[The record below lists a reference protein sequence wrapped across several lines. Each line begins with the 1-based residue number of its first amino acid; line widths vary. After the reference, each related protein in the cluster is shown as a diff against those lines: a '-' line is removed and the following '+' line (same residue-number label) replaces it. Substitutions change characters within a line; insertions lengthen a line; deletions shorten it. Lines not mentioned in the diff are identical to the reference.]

1 LKSYWRS
8 VLFGVVVVLAMRL
21 TSYLFPYGRIAS
33 LFGRSTGHLV
43 ALLAFNAVIVLAVI
57 PIIWKLFKS

>member
-1 LKSYWRS
+1 
-8 VLFGVVVVLAMRL
+8 LFGVVVVLAMRL